1 MRYFKY
7 QNYEHMED
15 PSLRERFA
23 LLLKKEKR
31 LKARR
36 KWLSRL
42 GNIVFV
48 LVWAL
53 LFGGCI
59 ILISLL
65 FPPSDSIFEKILN
78 AILSGALAIF
88 AGVITALP
96 AILAAI
102 PFWNKKSTSLKTKK
116 QELLSMLCANL
127 RDFYGLQE
135 PHIVTKCYDASD
147 KRFKNHDIC
156 LFVVGDELRL
166 TTNLLNG
173 FFHREKDLG
182 CYAFCREEIFLSQ
195 GTEPSRTVELKAAGN
210 SFLLAARARPFL
222 EKHFLTQQPCPIPSC
237 QSNGE

>member
-1 MRYFKY
+1 MRYFKC

-15 PSLRERFA
+15 PVLRERFA
-23 LLLKKEKR
+23 LLLKEEKH
-31 LKARR
+31 LKARL

-96 AILAAI
+96 AIFAAI

-147 KRFKNHDIC
+147 KRFKNHDVC

-182 CYAFCREEIFLSQ
+182 CYTFPREELAVSSLH
-195 GTEPSRTVELKAAGN
+195 TEKLQMTELRAGN
-210 SFLLAARARPFL
+210 TVFLLAARTERFVC
-222 EKHFLTQQPCPIPSC
+222 KHFPQ
-237 QSNGE
+237 E

>member
-1 MRYFKY
+1 MRYFKC

-15 PSLRERFA
+15 PVLRERFA

-31 LKARR
+31 LKARQ
-36 KWLSRL
+36 KWLSHL

-48 LVWAL
+48 LVWTL

-65 FPPSDSIFEKILN
+65 FPPSDSIFGKILN

-96 AILAAI
+96 AIFAAI
-102 PFWNKKSTSLKTKK
+102 PFWNRKSTSLKTKK

-147 KRFKNHDIC
+147 KRFKNHDVC
-156 LFVVGDELRL
+156 LFVAGDELRI
-166 TTNLLNG
+166 TANLLNG
-173 FFHREKDLG
+173 FFYREKDLG
-182 CYAFCREEIFLSQ
+182 CYAFSRGELSVSSLHTEKLQMTEI
-195 GTEPSRTVELKAAGN
+195 RAGN
-210 SFLLAARARPFL
+210 TVFLLAARAERFVC
-222 EKHFLTQQPCPIPSC
+222 KHFPQ
-237 QSNGE
+237 